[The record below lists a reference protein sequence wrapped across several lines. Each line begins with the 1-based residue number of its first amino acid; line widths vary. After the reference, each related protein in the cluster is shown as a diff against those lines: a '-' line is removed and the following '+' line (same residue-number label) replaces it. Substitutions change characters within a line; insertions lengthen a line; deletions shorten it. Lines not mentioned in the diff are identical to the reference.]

1 MQLAGRHASFIYIL
15 SLVEKSFVPPY
26 RLELV
31 IEWAALLGARGLC
44 NGNPGSVHRCTDASP
59 ENPPHYCR
67 WITDCNRSY
76 RSLGAGRKASFE
88 QCKFYLFLLFFI
100 CPYKSANGDSN
111 Q

>member
-67 WITDCNRSY
+67 
-76 RSLGAGRKASFE
+76 
-88 QCKFYLFLLFFI
+88 LFLLFFI